1 MLKWNERRDPS
12 SLRSVGMTT
21 KSKSEGKKR
30 QKDTAK
36 DTENDG
42 AAMVRAR
49 LRSGERELSY
59 LDV

>member
-1 MLKWNERRDPS
+1 
-12 SLRSVGMTT
+12 MTT
-21 KSKSEGKKR
+21 KSKSEGKKRQRKR